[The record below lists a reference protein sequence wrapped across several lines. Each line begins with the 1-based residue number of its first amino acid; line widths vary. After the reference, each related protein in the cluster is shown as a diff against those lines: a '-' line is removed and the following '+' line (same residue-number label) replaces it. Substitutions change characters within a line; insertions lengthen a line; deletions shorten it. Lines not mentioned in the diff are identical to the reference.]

1 MMVKSGLEKCFL
13 KFQEQLQRYLLTCQ
27 ANSAGIF
34 ALGSSK
40 SEGVRGISKY
50 IFFFSF
56 SPSFFKPKMVISRI
70 ILAGVDNNYVLQN
83 AFRVTC
89 HVYIPILLSKKCAL
103 SHTHVN

>member
-50 IFFFSF
+50 IFFFLF
-56 SPSFFKPKMVISRI
+56 HHHF
-70 ILAGVDNNYVLQN
+70 
-83 AFRVTC
+83 
-89 HVYIPILLSKKCAL
+89 LSQKWL
-103 SHTHVN
+103 FQEVF